1 MPQGSENT
9 ATRPVGAWS
18 KDWPWGLEEA
28 QVGQEG
34 LGPDVSRRYSVGA
47 GRSPRR
53 GRLGKRGC
61 AAGGGEEKSRDSDA
75 AVLEARQPRAR
86 LIPLLAADSR

>member
-28 QVGQEG
+28 HVGQEVSALKSAGAIQSGRGGARGGGGWGSEGVLREAGKRRAGTAMQRSWKRGSHG
-34 LGPDVSRRYSVGA
+34 LG
-47 GRSPRR
+47 
-53 GRLGKRGC
+53 
-61 AAGGGEEKSRDSDA
+61 
-75 AVLEARQPRAR
+75 
-86 LIPLLAADSR
+86 